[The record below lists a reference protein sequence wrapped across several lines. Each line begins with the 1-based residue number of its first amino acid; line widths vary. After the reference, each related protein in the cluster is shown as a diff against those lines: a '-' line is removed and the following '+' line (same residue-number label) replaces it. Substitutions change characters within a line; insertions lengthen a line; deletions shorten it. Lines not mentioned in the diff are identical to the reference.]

1 MLLTAHYSLCSILTT
16 HYSLPIRRISLTSLR
31 LSWSEGGAEAEA
43 AAAAARKARR
53 HAVSRTAQMRALR
66 SQVQTRYR

>member
-1 MLLTAHYSLCSILTT
+1 MLLTAHYSLCSLLTAP
-16 HYSLPIRRISLTSLR
+16 YFLCAGRISLMSLR
-31 LSWSEGGAEAEA
+31 LSWSEGGAEAE

>member
-1 MLLTAHYSLCSILTT
+1 MLLTAHYSLCSLLTT

-43 AAAAARKARR
+43 AAAARKARR

-66 SQVQTRYR
+66 SQAQI